1 MRISRAKV
9 AALSAGLVL
18 VLGGCGSGGDGGSG
32 AGGAYGGGETATTA
46 APAAPATTAAPAADA
61 GGGTLTAGGT
71 RWLSSELSFK
81 AGEKVTLQVKNN
93 DDIEHNFT
101 FAAAKADTDVEGGH
115 TATVEFTAPAA
126 GSYEFFCEYHPASMK
141 GTVKVT

>member
-1 MRISRAKV
+1 VRISRAKV

-32 AGGAYGGGETATTA
+32 AS
-46 APAAPATTAAPAADA
+46 
-61 GGGTLTAGGT
+61 GT

-101 FAAAKADTDVEGGH
+101 FAAAKADTDVEGGQ